1 MKENFPKIWVLG
13 ASYDTSNM
21 GVNALAESSIKCIF
35 THWPHANVTL
45 RTLEDGVPLT
55 FTFNGKK
62 FSVEKKN
69 IGFRRNI
76 FKTQNAYTLLGYALL
91 LKIIPSDWLK
101 NKLFAHNSYFKDIM
115 EADLIVD
122 ITAGDSF
129 SDIYGMR
136 IFRMHSLMKWLFIL
150 CSNKFIM
157 LPQTYGPFKSR
168 LSKIVARYLLTRSTA
183 IYSRDKEGLE
193 TVKNL
198 LGKVADKKII
208 RFIPDVAFV
217 LDPEKPKS
225 AIIEQ
230 LENLKAKGF
239 MIVGINISGLLYNDD
254 YSAKIQF
261 NLKSDYQKL
270 VGEIIKWF
278 MTHPN
283 IVVVLVPHVYA
294 KPGYFESDPDACRH
308 VYQQRVNN
316 HPDRIFRV
324 EDKLDHKQIKYLI
337 GLSDFFMGS
346 RMHSCIAA
354 ISQYVPTLG
363 IAYSKKFI
371 GVFDSV
377 GIGDSVVDLRTE
389 DEAQVLARM
398 QEAFNS
404 RRSTAEKL
412 RVTVP
417 KIQKKVLG
425 LFDEI
430 DQEL

>member
-45 RTLEDGVPLT
+45 RTREDGVPLT
-55 FTFNGKK
+55 FTFNGQK
-62 FSVEKKN
+62 FNVEKKS

-91 LKIIPSDWLK
+91 LKIIPSYWLK
-101 NKLFAHNSYFKDIM
+101 NKLSTHNSYFKDIM

-136 IFRMHSLMKWLFIL
+136 VFRMHSLMKWLFIL
-150 CSNKFIM
+150 CGKKLVM

-168 LSKIVARYLLTRSTA
+168 ISKIVARYLLARSTA

-198 LGKVADKKII
+198 LGANKKILQ
-208 RFIPDVAFV
+208 FIPDVAFV

-225 AIIEQ
+225 IIIEQ
-230 LENLKAKGF
+230 LENLKAKGHV
-239 MIVGINISGLLYNDD
+239 IVGLNISGLLYNDD
-254 YSAKIQF
+254 YSIKSRF
-261 NLKSDYQKL
+261 DLKSDYRKL
-270 VGEIIKWF
+270 VGEIIKSF

-283 IVVVLVPHVYA
+283 IIVVLVPHVYA
-294 KPGYFESDPDACRH
+294 QPGRIESDPDACYAMH
-308 VYQQRVNN
+308 QQMSSLY
-316 HPDRIFRV
+316 PGKIFLV
-324 EDKLDHKQIKYLI
+324 EDRFDHKQIKYLI

-363 IAYSKKFI
+363 IAYSKKFM

-377 GIGDSVVDLRTE
+377 GIGDSVVDLRTKN
-389 DEAQVLARM
+389 EAQVLART
-398 QEAFNS
+398 QEMYNS
-404 RRSTAEKL
+404 RRETAERL
-412 RVTVP
+412 RMTVP

-425 LFDEI
+425 LFDEGKFV
-430 DQEL
+430 